1 MFVKEVEKYLKSR
14 TGKYGFFFED
24 LYSGYS
30 YGYNENVKLIS
41 AGCMKLPIAVALM
54 KCEEEGNIDYLQKIR
69 VNSSDKVY
77 GTGIIHEFGEK
88 EYTVFELLVAMLIQS
103 DNTAANKIIDMVS
116 MDKINETIKE
126 LGMINTK
133 LNRKTADERNY
144 ISGIENY
151 TSAKDLCILWKN
163 LYNKTYL
170 NENNSQMLIDI
181 LARQQIKNKLALYIT
196 DDYKYEIS
204 SKTGD
209 KKGVE
214 NDTVLIHTNKGDFTF
229 TVMSSDI
236 PNSFYGTITLA
247 KTGKMI
253 WDNIMNKW
261 S

>member
-88 EYTVFELLVAMLIQS
+88 EYTVFELLVA
-103 DNTAANKIIDMVS
+103 

-214 NDTVLIHTNKGDFTF
+214 NDTALIHTNKGDFTF

-236 PNSFYGTITLA
+236 PNSVYGTITLA

>member
-1 MFVKEVEKYLKSR
+1 MKEIEKYLKTR
-14 TGKYGFFFED
+14 TGRYGFFFED
-24 LYSGYS
+24 LNNGYS
-30 YGYNENVKLIS
+30 YGYDENVKLIS

-54 KCEEEGNIDYLQKIR
+54 KCEEDGDVDYLQKIKI
-69 VNSSDKVY
+69 NSDDKVY

-88 EYTVFELLVAMLIQS
+88 EYTIFELLVAMLIQS
-103 DNTAANKIIDMVS
+103 DNTATNKIIDIVS
-116 MDKINETIKE
+116 MEKINKIIKE
-126 LGMINTK
+126 LGMNNTE
-133 LNRKTADERNY
+133 LNRKTADERY
-144 ISGIENY
+144 YVSSVENY
-151 TSAKDLCILWKN
+151 TSAKDLCILWKT
-163 LYNKTYL
+163 LYNRTYL

-196 DDYKYEIS
+196 DDNKYEIS

-214 NDTVLIHTNKGDFTF
+214 NDTALIHTGKGDFTF
-229 TVMSSDI
+229 TVLSSNI
-236 PNSFYGTITLA
+236 PNSVYGTITLA

>member
-1 MFVKEVEKYLKSR
+1 MKEIERYLKTR

-24 LYSGYS
+24 LNNGYS

-54 KCEEEGNIDYLQKIR
+54 KCEEEGKVDYLQKIKI
-69 VNSSDKVY
+69 NSGDKVY

-103 DNTAANKIIDMVS
+103 DNTAANKIIDIVS
-116 MDKINETIKE
+116 MEKINETIRE
-126 LGMINTK
+126 LGMTNTE

-144 ISGIENY
+144 TSDIENY
-151 TSAKDLCILWKN
+151 TSAKDLCVLWKA

-214 NDTVLIHTNKGDFTF
+214 NDTALIHTSKGDFAF
-229 TVMSSDI
+229 TVMSSNI
-236 PNSFYGTITLA
+236 PNSVYGTITLA
-247 KTGKMI
+247 KAGKMI

>member
-1 MFVKEVEKYLKSR
+1 MKEVERYLKTR
-14 TGKYGFFFED
+14 TGKYSFFFED
-24 LYSGYS
+24 LNKGYS
-30 YGYNENVKLIS
+30 YGYNENVKSIS

-54 KCEEEGNIDYLQKIR
+54 KCEEEGKVDYLQKIKI
-69 VNSSDKVY
+69 VSSDKVF

-103 DNTAANKIIDMVS
+103 DNTAANKIIDTVS
-116 MDKINETIKE
+116 MERINETIKD
-126 LGMINTK
+126 LGMVNTE

-144 ISGIENY
+144 TPNVENY
-151 TSAKDLCILWKN
+151 TSAKDLCILWKA
-163 LYNKTYL
+163 LYNNAYL
-170 NENNSQMLIDI
+170 NPNNSQMLIDI

-214 NDTVLIHTNKGDFTF
+214 NDTELIHTSKGNFAL

-236 PNSFYGTITLA
+236 PNSVYGTITLA